1 MANCAE
7 LPDDLIAHIANHV
20 KVIEDFIAFRAVCT
34 SWQIAA
40 TKDNFDMFSTQV
52 PLLMLGA
59 KDDDFQEFYSLSK
72 KKVSRIFLPEARGRE
87 CFPLGEWLFTME
99 DNTRELNLLHPFS
112 RTQIQLPSLED
123 LMASK
128 GLREKLFL
136 SCVEK
141 VALSANPSIT
151 SDYVLMI
158 NYHAGS
164 NHLAFWRPGD
174 LHWTYINK
182 EIPDAAM
189 SINYYKGH
197 FYYVT
202 CEGELWS
209 FEVAG
214 TNTPKPI
221 VEPRLL
227 YWPEDGIFG
236 HCSVQFY
243 IVELSDALL
252 FVTRYADYTD
262 DPEAGHKTF
271 KFKVLELDV
280 IKGELKEEVKTLGD
294 SAIFVGLNSGACS
307 VDSSKFTGIKPN
319 HIYFTDDWFQKLYF
333 MEDVGG
339 KDTGV
344 YNLEN
349 GKIES
354 IFLNEEMRRKSQGSS
369 SSDVLVTGAKGR
381 RKNHGWADLPI
392 KVLALIAIRVNV
404 IEDFIAFR
412 AVPLPSQKD
421 LMASQGLEEEPIW
434 TCIHKVVLSV
444 NPSVTSDYVLVVNYH
459 ACSNGLAFWRPGDL
473 HWTYIENDNFSP
485 ATGINYY
492 KGRFYYVT
500 LRGEIWGFEV
510 PGASTPK
517 PIVEPRLLYWSKGNM
532 FRKPSETSYLIR
544 YYLLRDMP
552 IVQLVQRVDIRPLN
566 SKSLN

>member
-1 MANCAE
+1 MSYYYLSCKATANCAE

-87 CFPLGEWLFTME
+87 CFPLGEWLCTME
-99 DNTRELNLLHPFS
+99 DNTGELNLLHPFS

-136 SCVEK
+136 SCIEK

-164 NHLAFWRPGD
+164 NHLAFWQSGD

-214 TNTPKPI
+214 PNTPKPI

-236 HCSVQFY
+236 QCSVQFD

-307 VDSSKFTGIKPN
+307 VDSSKFTRIKPN
-319 HIYFTDDWFQKLYF
+319 HIYFIDDWFQKLYF
-333 MEDVGG
+333 TEDVGG
-339 KDTGV
+339 KDKGV

-354 IFLNEEMRRKSQGSS
+354 MYPE
-369 SSDVLVTGAKGR
+369 
-381 RKNHGWADLPI
+381 LPLSRI
-392 KVLALIAIRVNV
+392 CQPTWVMPSLI
-404 IEDFIAFR
+404 
-412 AVPLPSQKD
+412 
-421 LMASQGLEEEPIW
+421 M
-434 TCIHKVVLSV
+434 
-444 NPSVTSDYVLVVNYH
+444 
-459 ACSNGLAFWRPGDL
+459 
-473 HWTYIENDNFSP
+473 
-485 ATGINYY
+485 
-492 KGRFYYVT
+492 
-500 LRGEIWGFEV
+500 
-510 PGASTPK
+510 
-517 PIVEPRLLYWSKGNM
+517 
-532 FRKPSETSYLIR
+532 
-544 YYLLRDMP
+544 
-552 IVQLVQRVDIRPLN
+552 
-566 SKSLN
+566 